1 VILVD
6 SSGWIEYFTDGPLA
20 DEFAPYLENLA
31 EVVTPTTVIFEV
43 YRVIRRQRSEEAATA
58 AVAQMQKTSVVDLDQ
73 FLALSAADVS
83 IDHGLAMADAIVY
96 ATAQTKGVD
105 VVTGDADFA
114 GLSGAKVFSRPT

>member
-1 VILVD
+1 MILVD

-20 DEFAPYLENLA
+20 DEFAPYLENFA
-31 EVVTPTTVIFEV
+31 EVVTPTIVIFEV

-96 ATAQTKGVD
+96 ATARTKGVD
-105 VVTGDADFA
+105 MVTGDADFA
-114 GLSGAKVFSRPT
+114 GLSGAKVFSRPA

>member
-1 VILVD
+1 MILVD

-31 EVVTPTTVIFEV
+31 EVITPTIVIFEV

-96 ATAQTKGVD
+96 ATARTKGVD
-105 VVTGDADFA
+105 MVTGDADFA
-114 GLSGAKVFSRPT
+114 GLSRATVFSRSA

>member
-1 VILVD
+1 MILVD

-31 EVVTPTTVIFEV
+31 EVVTPTIVIFEV

-105 VVTGDADFA
+105 MVTGDADFA
-114 GLSGAKVFSRPT
+114 GLSGAKVFTRPA